1 MLRVRRTILL
11 RAVVAAAGL
20 ATVACSSPG
29 AGPASGGSPQVS
41 AGSAGG
47 ATGPAGHAGPG
58 APGPSGSPATGTT
71 AIPAPAHTLV
81 VMLENH
87 SYGQVIADPAAPF
100 INSVARQ
107 GVLFTS
113 AHAVTHPSQPNYLAL
128 FSGSTQGVTDDSC
141 PQQFSAPNLAS
152 ELLAAHDTFAGYSEG
167 LPATG
172 SLTCSAGG
180 YARKHVPW
188 SNFSNVPASVSKP
201 FTAIPAG
208 NYARLPTVSF
218 VIPDLCDDMHDCSV
232 AVGDSWLRQH
242 IGPYLNWA
250 MTHHSLLIL
259 AWDENDGSPGN
270 QIPLIFAGETVRPGR
285 YSQPVTHY
293 NVLATIEAAY
303 GLPRIGRSAA
313 AAPITGIWV
322 S

>member
-1 MLRVRRTILL
+1 MLT
-11 RAVVAAAGL
+11 AAAML
-20 ATVACSSPG
+20 TAVACSLPG
-29 AGPASGGSPQVS
+29 TGPSAGGSPQAG
-41 AGSAGG
+41 AGSAGD
-47 ATGPAGHAGPG
+47 PAS
-58 APGPSGSPATGTT
+58 PGPSGM
-71 AIPAPAHTLV
+71 AIPAPAHTVV

-87 SYGQVIADPAAPF
+87 SYGQVIGDAAAPF
-100 INSVARQ
+100 INSVARR
-107 GVLFTS
+107 GALFTS
-113 AHAVTHPSQPNYLAL
+113 AHAVTHPSQPNYLDL

-141 PQQFSAPNLAS
+141 PHEFSAPNLAS

-172 SLTCSAGG
+172 SRVCSAGT

-188 SNFSNVPASVSKP
+188 SNFSNVPATASKP
-201 FTAIPAG
+201 FTDFPAA

-232 AVGDSWLRQH
+232 AAGDGWVREHL
-242 IGPYLNWA
+242 GPYLSWA
-250 MTHHSLLIL
+250 MTHHSLLIV
-259 AWDENDGSPGN
+259 AWDENDDIPGN
-270 QIPLIFAGETVRPGR
+270 QIPLIFAGEMVRAGH
-285 YSQPVTHY
+285 YGQFVTHD

-313 AAPITGIWV
+313 AAPITGIWL

>member
-1 MLRVRRTILL
+1 VGRTILL
-11 RAVVAAAGL
+11 RAVLALGAGL
-20 ATVACSSPG
+20 AAVACSSP
-29 AGPASGGSPQVS
+29 APVS
-41 AGSAGG
+41 AV
-47 ATGPAGHAGPG
+47 
-58 APGPSGSPATGTT
+58 PSGSPVTRPT

-87 SYGQVIADPAAPF
+87 SYGQVIGDAAAPF
-100 INSVARQ
+100 INSVARR
-107 GVLFTS
+107 GALFTS
-113 AHAVTHPSQPNYLAL
+113 AHAVTHPSQPNYLDL

-141 PQQFSAPNLAS
+141 PHEFSAPNLAS

-172 SLTCSAGG
+172 SRVCSAGA

-188 SNFSNVPASVSKP
+188 SNFSNVPASASEP
-201 FTAIPAG
+201 FTAFPAG
-208 NYARLPTVSF
+208 DFARLPTVSF

-232 AVGDSWLRQH
+232 AVGDGWLKKH
-242 IGPYLNWA
+242 CGPYLNWA
-250 MTHHSLLIL
+250 MTHHSLLIV

-270 QIPLIFAGETVRPGR
+270 QIPLIFAGEMVRAGH
-285 YSQPVTHY
+285 YGQFVTHD

-303 GLPRIGRSAA
+303 GLPRTGRSAA